1 LSANGAASHTGTLVH
16 HTTNDATSARDGEIR
31 IPPGSIVPGALAA
44 VRSTVDARTS
54 GPALKSRKSA
64 HHAASQDFRKSS
76 REKKEEN
83 PEKAGDE
90 DEKRLR
96 EDARRS
102 RKSRRKSE
110 GEGKDD
116 AA

>member
-1 LSANGAASHTGTLVH
+1 LPT
-16 HTTNDATSARDGEIR
+16 
-31 IPPGSIVPGALAA
+31 
-44 VRSTVDARTS
+44 
-54 GPALKSRKSA
+54 
-64 HHAASQDFRKSS
+64 
-76 REKKEEN
+76 EEN
-83 PEKAGDE
+83 PEKDGDE

>member
-1 LSANGAASHTGTLVH
+1 MPG
-16 HTTNDATSARDGEIR
+16 IR
-31 IPPGSIVPGALAA
+31 LPLERLGGVPQCPVPG
-44 VRSTVDARTS
+44 VPPRGDNI
-54 GPALKSRKSA
+54 PASQPA
-64 HHAASQDFRKSS
+64 GQDFRKSS

-83 PEKAGDE
+83 PEKDGDE

>member
-1 LSANGAASHTGTLVH
+1 
-16 HTTNDATSARDGEIR
+16 
-31 IPPGSIVPGALAA
+31 LAIFDQP
-44 VRSTVDARTS
+44 RSQ
-54 GPALKSRKSA
+54 PAFFF
-64 HHAASQDFRKSS
+64 DRKSS

-83 PEKAGDE
+83 PEKDGDE

-110 GEGKDD
+110 GEANDD